1 MLKIRGPEIPAEV
14 NEWIRRGGPF
24 PSSFSLQIN
33 SNGATQDYEIL
44 DRDNNGIIDKLK
56 FRTGKK
62 GFVLRVRDPISQREL
77 AAKFCIAA
85 DYEYKSPLTEVE
97 LAAKLKGGEE
107 FIQLLAVV
115 GRASAFDGQPITADQ
130 RDWVCFLSDWLDGET
145 LQECLE
151 NDPSIITASLVAKI
165 AESLVLS
172 ALFLERK
179 GYKHDDLHLGNVM
192 LVRTDPDRLA
202 IDPELAPFQVKII
215 DLGSV
220 KALDRD
226 TLKSDDDWSSIA
238 KCLAQL
244 HNQLHKDRG
253 IASRH
258 SRFLNLLFEFI
269 CALAD
274 DDPGRFF
281 PEPTMYIER
290 IREAAVTLTMLPRS
304 RSKFHPFEA
313 ISAEHLAS
321 DELLL
326 KLFVDHLPWISLIQ
340 TPEPT
345 VLIGPRGCGKSMVF
359 RHLSIRTHVSK
370 ISSDPEIL
378 NRLGFF
384 GVYIGC
390 ASDLQNDLLWIA
402 RKQGRPALLSAEI
415 TTYFNLVLT
424 RELLR
429 SLAMCASAPIMSKA
443 LELTESARLK
453 ITNFIS
459 DEIGDQLYF
468 VRVAGMD
475 PLQACA
481 DSIDRIR
488 LQLSRDMLEE
498 RASEIKLGSTF
509 IRELCR
515 KARSLI
521 PGLQQWRIAFLLD
534 DYTSHRLS
542 PAIQSILNAVLWQRD
557 DSHVFKVSSE
567 PYGFRPDH
575 VDNARIDVNREFTL
589 IDAGQ
594 LSIPAEK
601 EKDRRDFITQL
612 LDKRLEA
619 AKYKSNAST
628 LIGNSEYRRDTDL
641 AAAIRSTKGN
651 RSGQRSFYFGLH
663 VLSNAWSG
671 DVSTILHMVR
681 EMFARGGVTDTT
693 TSTIPDHIQHKS
705 ITKVSTALR
714 ERVNGY
720 HPFGAEMAGILA
732 SFGELVKKLLVDS
745 PDRVDRKNAVKLH
758 RRYRI
763 EMSLPFGVDLENE
776 LLKLPNGESIVAL
789 KQELVRRAIF
799 IQLPASRGKESS
811 GSQTLRWQIRSSLLP
826 SFGTSL
832 LREDYI
838 DIKQIEDFAELL
850 TNPTVFAAKAY
861 LRYAPKPENHLFR
874 DLFSGNHE

>member
-1 MLKIRGPEIPAEV
+1 MLKVRGPEIPKEV
-14 NEWIRRGGPF
+14 ADWIRQGGPF
-24 PSSFSLQIN
+24 PASFSLRMN
-33 SNGATQDYEIL
+33 SNGAAQDYEIL
-44 DRDNNGIIDKLK
+44 DRDESGLIDKLK

-62 GFVLRVRDPISQREL
+62 GFVLRVLDPISQREL
-77 AAKFCIAA
+77 AAKFCIPA
-85 DYEYKSPLTEVE
+85 DYEFKSPLTEVE
-97 LAAKLKGGEE
+97 LAAKLKGGDE
-107 FIQLLAVV
+107 FIQLLAMV
-115 GRASAFDGQPITADQ
+115 GRVSAFDGQPTMMDQ

-151 NDPSIITASLVAKI
+151 NKPSIITASLVAKI

-172 ALFLERK
+172 TLFLERK

-202 IDPELAPFQVKII
+202 IDPEQAPFHVKII

-226 TLKSDDDWSSIA
+226 TLKPDDDWSSIA

-258 SRFLNLLFEFI
+258 SRFLNLLYEFI

-290 IREAAVTLTMLPRS
+290 IREAAVTLTMLPRGE
-304 RSKFHPFEA
+304 SKFHPFEA

-326 KLFVDHLPWISLIQ
+326 KLFVDHLPWITLIQ

-370 ISSDPEIL
+370 VASDPEIL

-402 RKQGRPALLSAEI
+402 RKPGRPELLSTEI
-415 TTYFNLVLT
+415 VTYFNLVLT

-429 SLAMCASAPIMSKA
+429 SLAMCASAPTMAKA
-443 LELTESARLK
+443 LELTESARIK
-453 ITNFIS
+453 ITEFIS
-459 DEIGDQLYF
+459 EEIGNRLYF

-498 RASEIKLGSTF
+498 RVSEVKLGSTF

-515 KARSLI
+515 KTRSLI

-542 PAIQSILNAVLWQRD
+542 PPIQSIINTVLWQRD

-567 PYGFRPDH
+567 PYGFKPDH
-575 VDNARIDVNREFTL
+575 VDGARLDVNREFAV
-589 IDAGQ
+589 IDAGEM
-594 LSIPAEK
+594 SIPAEK
-601 EKDRRDFITQL
+601 IKDRRDFITKL

-619 AKYKSNAST
+619 AKYVSNASI
-628 LIGNSEYRRDTDL
+628 LIGDSEFQHDTEL

-651 RSGQRSFYFGLH
+651 RSGQRSFYYGLH

-681 EMFARGGVTDTT
+681 EMFARGSVTDSTK
-693 TSTIPDHIQHKS
+693 STIPSHIQHKS

-714 ERVNGY
+714 ERVSGY
-720 HPFGAEMAGILA
+720 HSYGAEMAGVLA
-732 SFGELVKKLLVDS
+732 SFGELVKKLLVDA
-745 PDRVDRKNAVKLH
+745 PDKFNKEGEQKLH
-758 RRYRI
+758 RRYRL
-763 EMSLPFGVDLENE
+763 EMTLPFGVDLESE
-776 LLKLPNGESIVAL
+776 LLKLPNGETIVAL

-799 IQLPASRGKESS
+799 IQLPASRGKEAS

-861 LRYAPKPENHLFR
+861 LRYAPKPENNLFR
-874 DLFSGNHE
+874 DLFEGNHE